1 MSASDRLVIS
11 VAMGV
16 SSNAIYAVANK
27 IPQLLTTAQSASTM
41 AWQESA
47 SLAADD
53 ADKSEYY
60 SGMFGIMYNF
70 YVGCFSTLIGLT
82 PILFKVLIKGKY
94 YDAYYQMPI
103 LFFGVFFNCLTA
115 YLGGIYIAHKR
126 TRSVG
131 VTTVVAAAINLII
144 DIAFVNKIG
153 IYAASLSTLISYL
166 LLFIFR
172 MVDVRKIV
180 YIRIN
185 YKQVVG
191 LLLILIAESIACYLQ
206 NSILDG
212 INLVFRCCMLIV
224 LNRNMIVQLAK
235 SILHRRQKVGIR

>member
-1 MSASDRLVIS
+1 M
-11 VAMGV
+11 VAV
-16 SSNAIYAVANK
+16 
-27 IPQLLTTAQSASTM
+27 
-41 AWQESA
+41 
-47 SLAADD
+47 
-53 ADKSEYY
+53 
-60 SGMFGIMYNF
+60 
-70 YVGCFSTLIGLT
+70 
-82 PILFKVLIKGKY
+82 
-94 YDAYYQMPI
+94 
-103 LFFGVFFNCLTA
+103 
-115 YLGGIYIAHKR
+115 
-126 TRSVG
+126 
-131 VTTVVAAAINLII
+131 AINLII

-191 LLLILIAESIACYLQ
+191 LLLIIIAESIACYLQ